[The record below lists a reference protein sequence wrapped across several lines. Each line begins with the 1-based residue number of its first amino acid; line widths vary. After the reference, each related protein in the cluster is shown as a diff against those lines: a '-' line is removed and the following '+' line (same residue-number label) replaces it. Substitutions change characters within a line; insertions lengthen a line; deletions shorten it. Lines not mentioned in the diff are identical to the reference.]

1 MRPSI
6 FLLGASLLTSGVL
19 ADFSYTAKM
28 THHGVEVPVEFTPM
42 PPRNRTKNASNVKR
56 DGPVSTT
63 TNWAG
68 AIQEAPSSGL
78 FQSITAQWQVPGIYS
93 PGPPLTSD
101 TYWLYEWVGIDS
113 DCGVILQSGTAQTVS
128 QLIIMYSD
136 IR

>member
-1 MRPSI
+1 MKTSI
-6 FLLGASLLTSGVL
+6 FLLGASLLASGVL
-19 ADFSYTAKM
+19 AEFTFSGKM

-42 PPRNRTKNASNVKR
+42 PSRNKLPNNTTNAKR

-93 PGPPLTSD
+93 PGPPLTTD

-113 DCGVILQSGTAQTVS
+113 ACGVILQSGTAQTVS
-128 QLIIMYSD
+128 YD
-136 IR
+136 